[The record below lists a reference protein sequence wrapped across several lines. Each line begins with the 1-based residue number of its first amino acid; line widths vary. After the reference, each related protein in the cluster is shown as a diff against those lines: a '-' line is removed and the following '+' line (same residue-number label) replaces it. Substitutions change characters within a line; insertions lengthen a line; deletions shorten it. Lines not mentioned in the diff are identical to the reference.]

1 MILITNHITTNQ
13 LEEGP
18 QAYHAPHTPL
28 LHPVFKNFSLRA
40 IGEFGSFEHEVPI
53 LLTWPAAS
61 LHFPL
66 SQLAVSGLAL
76 PSIQQATGPKFGS
89 VTEG

>member
-1 MILITNHITTNQ
+1 MILITDHITTNQ

-40 IGEFGSFEHEVPI
+40 IGEFGSFEHDVPI
-53 LLTWPAAS
+53 LLT
-61 LHFPL
+61 
-66 SQLAVSGLAL
+66 
-76 PSIQQATGPKFGS
+76 
-89 VTEG
+89 